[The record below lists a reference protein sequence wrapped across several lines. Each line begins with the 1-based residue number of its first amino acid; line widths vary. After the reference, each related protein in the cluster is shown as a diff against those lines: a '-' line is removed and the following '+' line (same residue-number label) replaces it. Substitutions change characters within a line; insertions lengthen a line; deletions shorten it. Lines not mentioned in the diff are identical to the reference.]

1 MRRGRGDAINPVMT
15 KLNRTARLAGVIIM
29 AAAGVA
35 GYTPSSLA
43 QGPTQA
49 AKPVKPK
56 VAKSTTR
63 RTADSTV
70 KPKKSTVAAPVW
82 PVDSPTPLSGALL
95 PAKRIVAFYGNPL
108 AKRMGILG
116 ELPPDEM
123 LAKLDRE
130 VAAWN
135 AADPATPVQPALHL
149 IAVVAS
155 DSPGKSGKYRTR
167 MDSALIEKVY
177 GWAQKKN
184 AILFLDVQVGQGT
197 LQEELP
203 RLRPFLKRPDVHL
216 GIDPEFSMK
225 GTHVPGTKIG
235 TFDAN
240 DVNYASSLLQD
251 IVTEEHVPPKVLV
264 VHRFTRDM
272 LTGYR
277 RIKLDPQRADRRQ
290 HGRLGPAVAQA
301 RVVSRLRLQVPGR
314 IHGLQALLQERHEEG
329 RQAHVA
335 GLRARAESSADLH
348 PVPVARRPDES
359 ISSGLRDSIGHD
371 DRRLVAHGEIHG
383 TGDVTSVVRRLVQGV
398 RLHYVGSLRHRHARA
413 QEHIGKTHLAVVHLH
428 HAVGV
433 VVVRHH
439 DDSGTRT
446 VRQIAE

>member
-1 MRRGRGDAINPVMT
+1 MT
-15 KLNRTARLAGVIIM
+15 KLNRTARFAGVIIM
-29 AAAGVA
+29 AAIGSA

-43 QGPTQA
+43 QAPTQA
-49 AKPVKPK
+49 AKPASAVKKPK
-56 VAKSTTR
+56 TTVPR
-63 RTADSTV
+63 ATDSTAKA
-70 KPKKSTVAAPVW
+70 KPKLAGPVW
-82 PVDSPTPLSGALL
+82 PVDSPAPLPGALL

-116 ELPPDEM
+116 ELPPEDM

-130 VAAWN
+130 VSAWN

-203 RLRPFLKRPDVHL
+203 RLRAFLKRPNVHL

-225 GTHVPGTKIG
+225 GSHVPGTKIG
-235 TFDAN
+235 TFDAK

-251 IVTEEHVPPKVLV
+251 IVTEEHLPPKVLV

-272 LTGYR
+272 LTGYK
-277 RIKLDPQRADRRQ
+277 RIKLDPRVQIVINMDGWGPPSLKRESYRAYVFKYPIEYTGFKLFYKNDTKQ
-290 HGRLGPAVAQA
+290 GDKLMSPASV
-301 RVVSRLRLQVPGR
+301 L
-314 IHGLQALLQERHEEG
+314 ALN
-329 RQAHVA
+329 
-335 GLRARAESSADLH
+335 
-348 PVPVARRPDES
+348 PRP
-359 ISSGLRDSIGHD
+359 IYI
-371 DRRLVAHGEIHG
+371 
-383 TGDVTSVVRRLVQGV
+383 Q
-398 RLHYVGSLRHRHARA
+398 Y
-413 QEHIGKTHLAVVHLH
+413 Q
-428 HAVGV
+428 
-433 VVVRHH
+433 
-439 DDSGTRT
+439 
-446 VRQIAE
+446 